1 MALLEQN
8 RLKTRKKCRFRIY
21 LRIYFGCFE
30 VFWLEGKVFLGKS
43 NSVISVRK
51 LDFVILRKSIVRQFS
66 YVLERVVGVI
76 FSADMPRI
84 RKRQDCCNKSLESG
98 DYTFVS

>member
-1 MALLEQN
+1 MGVLRCFSWEI
-8 RLKTRKKCRFRIY
+8 RF
-21 LRIYFGCFE
+21 
-30 VFWLEGKVFLGKS
+30 FWGKS

-66 YVLERVVGVI
+66 YVLKRVVGVI

-84 RKRQDCCNKSLESG
+84 RKRQDCCNKSLEPG
-98 DYTFVS
+98 AYTLVS

>member
-30 VFWLEGKVFLGKS
+30 MFWLEGKVFLGEIKFR
-43 NSVISVRK
+43 NK
-51 LDFVILRKSIVRQFS
+51 CTETGLC
-66 YVLERVVGVI
+66 Y
-76 FSADMPRI
+76 SAEKYCETI
-84 RKRQDCCNKSLESG
+84 
-98 DYTFVS
+98 

>member
-1 MALLEQN
+1 M
-8 RLKTRKKCRFRIY
+8 
-21 LRIYFGCFE
+21 
-30 VFWLEGKVFLGKS
+30 
-43 NSVISVRK
+43 
-51 LDFVILRKSIVRQFS
+51 RQFS

>member
-1 MALLEQN
+1 MAFLEQN

-21 LRIYFGCFE
+21 LRIYFGCF
-30 VFWLEGKVFLGKS
+30 VWKIRDFLEKS

-84 RKRQDCCNKSLESG
+84 RKRQDCCNKSLEPG
-98 DYTFVS
+98 GYTLVS

>member
-1 MALLEQN
+1 M
-8 RLKTRKKCRFRIY
+8 
-21 LRIYFGCFE
+21 
-30 VFWLEGKVFLGKS
+30 
-43 NSVISVRK
+43 
-51 LDFVILRKSIVRQFS
+51 RQFS

-98 DYTFVS
+98 DYTLVS